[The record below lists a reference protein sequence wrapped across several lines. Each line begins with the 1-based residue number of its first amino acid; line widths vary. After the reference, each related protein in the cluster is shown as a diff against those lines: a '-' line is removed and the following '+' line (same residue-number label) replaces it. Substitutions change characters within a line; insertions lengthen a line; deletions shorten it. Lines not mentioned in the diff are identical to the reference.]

1 MKMTK
6 YYNEK
11 MEKDIK
17 KQMNDKSIKYNR
29 GETEILY
36 SYYNMTRRDTFQAD
50 TIIIDNMFLID
61 YMEGLKYLKQCNVK
75 EIVITDKS
83 TELMEL
89 LHYTLT
95 NGGEVLQSTT
105 VETEDK
111 LLKETTYK
119 LGLRVRI

>member
-1 MKMTK
+1 
-6 YYNEK
+6 
-11 MEKDIK
+11 
-17 KQMNDKSIKYNR
+17 MNDKSIKYNR
-29 GETEILY
+29 GKTEILY
-36 SYYNMTRRDTFQAD
+36 SYYNMTRRNTFQSD
-50 TIIIDNMFLID
+50 TIIVDGMFLVD
-61 YMEGLKYLKQCNVK
+61 YMDGLKYLKQCGVK

-105 VETEDK
+105 VETEDE

>member
-1 MKMTK
+1 MEMTK

-17 KQMNDKSIKYNR
+17 KQMNDKSINYNR
-29 GETEILY
+29 GKTEILY
-36 SYYNMTRRDTFQAD
+36 SYYSMTRRDTFQSD
-50 TIIIDNMFLID
+50 TIIVDGMFLAD
-61 YMEGLKYLKQCNVK
+61 YMDGLKYLKQCGVK

-83 TELMEL
+83 TGLMEL